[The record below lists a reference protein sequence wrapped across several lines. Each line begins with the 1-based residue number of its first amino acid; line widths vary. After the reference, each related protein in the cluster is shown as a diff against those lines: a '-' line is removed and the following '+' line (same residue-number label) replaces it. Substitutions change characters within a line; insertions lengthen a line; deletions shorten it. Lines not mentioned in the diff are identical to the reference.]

1 MIAGEGWVVELRTM
15 SATKS
20 PIVMPTAEN
29 NEVLRAIRDSD
40 AVDPRIDRTMM
51 AALLRLTPAERLR
64 LAEEA
69 AESLSD
75 IISRVRRFNK

>member
-1 MIAGEGWVVELRTM
+1 MIAGQRGVGRIANM
-15 SATKS
+15 SSTKS

-29 NEVLRAIRDSD
+29 NEVLRTIRDSD

-51 AALLRLTPAERLR
+51 EALLRLTPAERLR

-69 AESLSD
+69 AENLSD
-75 IISRVRRFNK
+75 ILSRVRRFNK

>member
-1 MIAGEGWVVELRTM
+1 MIAGRRGVGRIAKM
-15 SATKS
+15 SDRKS

-29 NEVLRAIRDSD
+29 NKVLRAIRDSD

-51 AALLRLTPAERLR
+51 EAMLRLTPAERLR

-69 AESLSD
+69 AENLSD
-75 IISRVRRFNK
+75 LLSRVRRFNK